1 MNSMDEK
8 KISIIV
14 PIYNIEEY
22 VSKCIDSL
30 CSQTYKNIE
39 IILVDDGSTDQSGAI
54 CDQYAQ
60 IDARIKVVHKENGG
74 LVSARQAGAEV
85 ASGEYVLNVDG
96 DDWVDVTRVE
106 LLVNNGI
113 QSDADMIYMNGLYR
127 VYGDNVIIDKYST
140 LPDLY
145 SADEIFDKLID
156 IRYCFKREMV
166 ASGCYWAVKRELYK
180 RAQLMVDR
188 SVTVGE
194 DLLFTW
200 LCVLNANSVYV
211 MDNCTYYYLQRPSSM
226 SHTASDAQAASVAAL
241 YKQIKSELD
250 KKQCEPIM
258 YRRLA
263 LAVMRS
269 IVAVDC
275 SKILGQSDTYLY
287 PYSSIRKG
295 SKVVVYG
302 AGDVGMRIVR
312 YLSTSK
318 EYSLCSWID
327 KYERKKVECG
337 WQASAIESVY
347 DLEYDYIAIAI
358 ADYDIVVQVKEEL
371 MERGIPEEKIAIMDP
386 NVIDIDSVERSIG
399 LS

>member
-1 MNSMDEK
+1 MDSLYEK

-14 PIYNIEEY
+14 PVYNIQEY
-22 VSKCIDSL
+22 VPKCIESL

-39 IILVDDGSTDQSGAI
+39 IILVDDGSTDHSGAI

-60 IDARIKVVHKENGG
+60 KDARIKVVHKENGG
-74 LVSARQAGAEV
+74 QTSARLAGAEI
-85 ASGEYVLNVDG
+85 ASGDYVLSVDG
-96 DDWVDVTRVE
+96 DDWVDITRVE
-106 LLVNNGI
+106 QLVNNGI

-127 VYGDNVIIDKYST
+127 VYGDNVIVDKYRT
-140 LPDLY
+140 LPGLY

-156 IRYCFKREMV
+156 IRYCFKREMI
-166 ASGCYWAVKRELYK
+166 ASACYWAVKRELYK
-180 RAQLMVDR
+180 KAHLMVDQ

-194 DLLFTW
+194 DILFTW
-200 LCVLNANSVYV
+200 LCVLNASSVYII
-211 MDNCTYYYLQRPSSM
+211 DNCTYYYFQRPSSV
-226 SHTASDAQAASVAAL
+226 SHTAGDAQAASVAAL
-241 YKQIKSELD
+241 YKQIKSEVD

-287 PYSSIRKG
+287 PYSSIHKG

-302 AGDVGMRIVR
+302 AGDVGTRIVR
-312 YLSTSK
+312 FLSDNK
-318 EYSLCSWID
+318 DYSLCAWID

-358 ADYDIVVQVKEEL
+358 ADYDFVAQVKEEL
-371 MERGIPEEKIAIMDP
+371 MERGIPEEKIAIMEP
-386 NVIDIDSVERSIG
+386 NVIDIESVERSIG

>member
-1 MNSMDEK
+1 MDNLYEK

-39 IILVDDGSTDQSGAI
+39 IILVDDGSTDHSGMI
-54 CDQYAQ
+54 CDQYAKK
-60 IDARIKVVHKENGG
+60 DARIKVVHKENGG
-74 LVSARQAGAEV
+74 QTSARLAGAEM
-85 ASGEYVLNVDG
+85 ASGDYVLSVDG
-96 DDWVDVTRVE
+96 DDWIDVTRVE

-140 LPDLY
+140 LQGLY

-166 ASGCYWAVKRELYK
+166 ASGCYWAVKRELYQ
-180 RAQLMVDR
+180 RVHLMVDQ
-188 SVTVGE
+188 SVKVGE

-226 SHTASDAQAASVAAL
+226 SHTAGDAQTASVAAL

-312 YLSTSK
+312 FLSTSK
-318 EYSLCSWID
+318 DYSLCAWID